1 VASRDRTARVAVLGT
16 SVQRSRNERRP
27 SRGRNAQLR
36 RLILVGLVLAALAL
50 LTISFR
56 SPTSGALHDV
66 QGYGASALRP
76 FEVAAQRVARPFRDA
91 YDYVSG
97 LTSAKAE
104 NARLRREVREL
115 RAQATSNEAAANRA
129 AELAAL
135 LHFEQGPNYP
145 KNFRPVNTTV
155 ISFPGGPFAQTVT
168 IAAGTHQGLALNTPV
183 VTADGLIGR
192 VTNPGPTTAQV
203 TLLNDPDSAVPAVD
217 ASHNVVGLIRHG
229 PRGTLILDRV
239 SKEQVVQ
246 KGDVIVTRGTV
257 DRRFPDFYPYG
268 IPIGTVQ
275 QVGRSDIA
283 TYLTVEVTPYARFDS
298 LDAVAA
304 LVSTKRK

>member
-16 SVQRSRNERRP
+16 SVQRSRNDRRP
-27 SRGRNAQLR
+27 PRGRNAQLR
-36 RLILVGLVLAALAL
+36 RLILVVLVLAALVL

-104 NARLRREVREL
+104 NARLRRELRAA
-115 RAQATSNEAAANRA
+115 RAQATANQAAANRA
-129 AELAAL
+129 AELSAL
-135 LHFEQGPNYP
+135 LRFEQGRSYP
-145 KNFRPVNTTV
+145 KDFRAVNTTV
-155 ISFPGGPFAQTVT
+155 ISFPGGPFAQQVT
-168 IAAGTHQGLALNTPV
+168 IAAGTHQGLAMNTPV

-203 TLLNDPDSAVPAVD
+203 TLLNDPDSSVPAVD
-217 ASHNVVGLIRHG
+217 VTHHVVGLIRHG
-229 PRGTLILDRV
+229 PRGTLIFDRV
-239 SKEQVVQ
+239 AKEQIVE
-246 KGDVIVTRGTV
+246 KDDVIVTRGTV
-257 DRRFPDFYPYG
+257 DRRYPDFYPYG
-268 IPIGTVQ
+268 IPIGQVQ
-275 QVGRSDIA
+275 QVGTSDIA
-283 TYLTVEVTPYARFDS
+283 TYLTVEVTPYARFGS

>member
-36 RLILVGLVLAALAL
+36 RLILVGLVVAALAL
-50 LTISFR
+50 LTVSFR
-56 SPTSGALHDV
+56 SPTSGALHDI
-66 QGYGASALRP
+66 QGYGASVLRP

-104 NARLRREVREL
+104 NARLQREIREL
-115 RAQATSNEAAANRA
+115 RAQATSNQAAANRA
-129 AELAAL
+129 GELAAL
-135 LHFEQGPNYP
+135 LHFEQGRSYP
-145 KNFRPVNTTV
+145 KDFRPVNTTV
-155 ISFPGGPFAQTVT
+155 ISFPGGPFAQQVT
-168 IAAGTHQGLALNTPV
+168 IAAGTHQGLAVNTPV

-217 ASHNVVGLIRHG
+217 VTHHTVGLIRHG

-239 SKEQVVQ
+239 SKDQVVE

-257 DRRFPDFYPYG
+257 DRRYPDFYPYG
-268 IPIGTVQ
+268 IPIGQVQ
-275 QVGRSDIA
+275 QVGISDTA
-283 TYLTVEVTPYARFDS
+283 TYLTVQVSPFARFDS

>member
-1 VASRDRTARVAVLGT
+1 VLAS
-16 SVQRSRNERRP
+16 SVQRSKPTPYPSKARSALIRRT
-27 SRGRNAQLR
+27 
-36 RLILVGLVLAALAL
+36 VVVVLVLLALTL

-66 QGYGASALRP
+66 QGYGAAVLRP

-104 NARLRREVREL
+104 NARLRREIRQL
-115 RAQATSNEAAANRA
+115 RAQATANEAAANRA

-135 LHFEQGPNYP
+135 LRFEQGRAYPND
-145 KNFRPVNTTV
+145 FRPVNTTV
-155 ISFPGGPFAQTVT
+155 ISFPGGPFAQQVT
-168 IAAGTHQGLALNTPV
+168 IAAGTHQGLRMNTPV

-192 VTNPGPTTAQV
+192 VTNAGPTTAQV

-217 ASHNVVGLIRHG
+217 ASHHVVGLIRHG

-239 SKEQVVQ
+239 SKEQIVE

-257 DRRFPDFYPYG
+257 DRRYPDFYPYG

>member
-16 SVQRSRNERRP
+16 SVQRSRKERRP
-27 SRGRNAQLR
+27 NRGRNAQLR

-104 NARLRREVREL
+104 NERLRREL
-115 RAQATSNEAAANRA
+115 RRANAQATSNQAAANRA
-129 AELAAL
+129 AELSAL
-135 LHFEQGPNYP
+135 LKFEQGRSYP
-145 KNFRPVNTTV
+145 KDFRAVNTTV
-155 ISFPGGPFAQTVT
+155 ISFPGGPFAQQVT
-168 IAAGTHQGLALNTPV
+168 IAAGSDRGLAINTPV

-192 VTNPGPTTAQV
+192 VTNTSPSTSQV
-203 TLLNDPDSAVPAVD
+203 TLLNDPDSNVPAVD
-217 ASHNVVGLIRHG
+217 ATHHVVGIIRHG
-229 PRGTLILDRV
+229 PHGTLILDRV
-239 SKEQVVQ
+239 AKEQVIE
-246 KGDVIVTRGTV
+246 KGDTIVTRGTV
-257 DRRFPDFYPYG
+257 DKRYPDFYPYG

-283 TYLTVEVTPYARFDS
+283 TYLTVEVTPFARFGS

>member
-1 VASRDRTARVAVLGT
+1 MASRDRTARVAVLGT

-56 SPTSGALHDV
+56 SPTSGPLHDI
-66 QGYGASALRP
+66 QGYGASVLRP

-104 NARLRREVREL
+104 NARLRREIRDL
-115 RAQATSNEAAANRA
+115 RAQATSNEAAASRA

-135 LHFEQGPNYP
+135 LRFEQGRSYP
-145 KNFRPVNTTV
+145 KDFRPVNTTV
-155 ISFPGGPFAQTVT
+155 ISFPGGPFAQQVT
-168 IAAGTHQGLALNTPV
+168 IAAGTDQGLAINTPV

-192 VTNPGPTTAQV
+192 VTNVGPTTAQV

-217 ASHNVVGLIRHG
+217 VTHHVVGLIRHG
-229 PRGTLILDRV
+229 PRGALIMDRV
-239 SKEQVVQ
+239 SKEQVVE
-246 KGDVIVTRGTV
+246 KDDVIVTRGTV
-257 DRRFPDFYPYG
+257 DKRYPDFYPYG
-268 IPIGTVQ
+268 VPIGKVQ

-283 TYLTVEVTPYARFDS
+283 TYLTVELAPYAQFNS

-304 LVSTKRK
+304 LVQTKRK

>member
-27 SRGRNAQLR
+27 PRGRNAQLR

-56 SPTSGALHDV
+56 SPTSGALHDA

-91 YDYVSG
+91 YGYVSG
-97 LTSAKAE
+97 LTGAKAE
-104 NARLRREVREL
+104 NAKLRREIREL
-115 RAQATSNEAAANRA
+115 RAQATANEAAASRA
-129 AELAAL
+129 AELSAL
-135 LHFEQGPNYP
+135 LRFEQGRSYP
-145 KNFRPVNTTV
+145 KDFRPVNTTV
-155 ISFPGGPFAQTVT
+155 ISFPAGPFAQQVT

-192 VTNPGPTTAQV
+192 VTNVGPTTAQV
-203 TLLNDPDSAVPAVD
+203 TLLNDPDSAVPSVD
-217 ASHNVVGLIRHG
+217 VTHHVVGLIRHG
-229 PRGTLILDRV
+229 PRGTLIMDRV
-239 SKEQVVQ
+239 AKEQVIE
-246 KGDVIVTRGTV
+246 KDDVVVTRGTV
-257 DRRFPDFYPYG
+257 DKRYPDFYPYG
-268 IPIGTVQ
+268 VPIGKVQ

-283 TYLTVEVTPYARFDS
+283 TYLTVEVAPYARFDS

-304 LVSTKRK
+304 LVPTNRK